1 MEDLNSYI
9 EKAKHY
15 ASVPE
20 TPASVVSQLYFS
32 LFPTPGV
39 FIPPIP
45 PSLFKTLTYWRRS
58 RFRSPSTSRKSFD
71 FFGDVVC
78 VMIDSLSWEIHLWG
92 IHEWEVAYLRLNFFR
107 LLLELLVE
115 LFSGVTEINTVVA
128 RTRTAIEAS
137 RDPPQVFIPIP
148 KLVESNGCA
157 RSDLDPFAYF

>member
-1 MEDLNSYI
+1 
-9 EKAKHY
+9 
-15 ASVPE
+15 
-20 TPASVVSQLYFS
+20 
-32 LFPTPGV
+32 
-39 FIPPIP
+39 
-45 PSLFKTLTYWRRS
+45 
-58 RFRSPSTSRKSFD
+58 
-71 FFGDVVC
+71 VVC

-92 IHEWEVAYLRLNFFR
+92 IHEWEVAYLRLKFFR